1 MCGSTTIAA
10 ARPKVLERDG
20 RLAVVRD
27 VPVETCENCG
37 EAYLDTAVARQL
49 DGMFRRLF
57 EGPVDLVVGHYE
69 PPAA

>member
-1 MCGSTTIAA
+1 M
-10 ARPKVLERDG
+10 
-20 RLAVVRD
+20 
-27 VPVETCENCG
+27 
-37 EAYLDTAVARQL
+37 AVARQL